1 MGGGLNRSLQHT
13 RRNLTGRMGQVQT
26 CAWLYRQEMVRKYTA
41 MVEVGVFP
49 MFMLR
54 AAGSMLLIYA
64 LFNAAFGLN
73 RQELPW
79 LISAFLLAIGG
90 IALVVAQ
97 PWSRIV
103 VLAAA
108 VAAVAV
114 GAISQFRTAKE
125 AHISLEDA
133 AVAWALW
140 SALWLTTAYIGS
152 KYLSEQRVVLEGRP
166 GGAP

>member
-1 MGGGLNRSLQHT
+1 
-13 RRNLTGRMGQVQT
+13 
-26 CAWLYRQEMVRKYTA
+26 
-41 MVEVGVFP
+41 

-79 LISAFLLAIGG
+79 LISAFLLAIGA
-90 IALVVAQ
+90 IALIVAQ

-108 VAAVAV
+108 VAAAV
-114 GAISQFRTAKE
+114 IGAISQFRTAQEGSISFE
-125 AHISLEDA
+125 AA
-133 AVAWALW
+133 VVAWALW
-140 SALWLTTAYIGS
+140 SALWLLTAYIGS
-152 KYLSEQRVVLEGRP
+152 RYLSDQSGALEGRP